1 MEHSYSDSAGLSG
14 NKVHVFMEDDEPNG
28 SDLPQSVSFVTK
40 DFGAYA
46 VSEQSDGSYVFCI
59 SISKQPLC

>member
-1 MEHSYSDSAGLSG
+1 
-14 NKVHVFMEDDEPNG
+14 MEDDEPNG
-28 SDLPQSVSFVTK
+28 SDLTQSVSFVTK